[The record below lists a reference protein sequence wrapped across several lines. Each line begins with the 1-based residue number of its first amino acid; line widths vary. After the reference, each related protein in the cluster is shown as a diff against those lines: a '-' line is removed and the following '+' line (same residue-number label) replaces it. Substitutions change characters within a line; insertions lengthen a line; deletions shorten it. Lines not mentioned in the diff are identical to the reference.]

1 MALIETG
8 DSSTGVANVD
18 SNYNLKVA
26 LPSVKDQA
34 GYVGIAG
41 FADDAGN
48 VRIPIGAS
56 SQGLLGT
63 GSVQV
68 DFEQGFSAS
77 TISPSIWSQ
86 GVVGAMTVGVANNA
100 ITLNSGN
107 SLASAASAR
116 LVSYRQAKT
125 LRGSD
130 RIIAWRMMLPNQVT
144 GAVTEIGAFA
154 ATGIASPTAGSFF
167 RYGSDGTLRGVSI
180 SVTGTES
187 TTEVIP
193 TPSLNVA
200 HDYTIW
206 IMSKAIV
213 YQIDDVVVGSI
224 PLGNTAPSP
233 VTSES
238 SPFCARLYNASATAT
253 AQQVY
258 LYRCV
263 GALYGGTYGYDR
275 QFLAALGG
283 DIGSQGVVGAGTGS
297 LASWA
302 NSAAPISATLSNTTA
317 GHASLGGQF
326 QFAAVSGS
334 ETDYAL
340 FAYQVPAQ
348 TATNQGRTLVVHSI
362 NISTFNMGAAV
373 ATTPTLLQWGIAHDG
388 TAVSLATADT
398 ASTKAPRRV
407 PLGCQS
413 LPVGLAVGGSVPNL
427 SVDFRQPL
435 SVNAGNY
442 LHVILKIPVGT
453 ATASQIVRGVVTI
466 NATWE

>member
-26 LPSVKDQA
+26 LPSVKSQA

-63 GSVQV
+63 GAVQV

-77 TISPSIWSQ
+77 AISPSVWSQ
-86 GVVGAMTVGVANNA
+86 SLGTMSIGVANNV
-100 ITLNSGN
+100 ITLNSTN
-107 SLASAASAR
+107 SLSASTFAR

-125 LRGSD
+125 PRGSD
-130 RIIAWRMMLPNQVT
+130 RIIAWRMMLPNLVT

-154 ATGIASPTAGSFF
+154 AAGITSPTSGSFF

-180 SVTGTES
+180 SVTGAES
-187 TTEVIP
+187 TTGVIP

-206 IMSKAIV
+206 IMGKAIV

-224 PLGNTAPSP
+224 PLGDTAPSP

-238 SPFCARLYNASATAT
+238 SPFCARLYNASLTAT
-253 AQQVY
+253 AQQVH
-258 LYRCV
+258 LHRCV

-275 QFLAALGG
+275 TFLAALGG
-283 DIGSQGVVGAGTGS
+283 DIGSQGVVGASTGY
-297 LASWA
+297 LANWA
-302 NSAAPISATLSNTTA
+302 NSAAPISATLANTTA
-317 GHASLGGQF
+317 GYASLGGQF
-326 QFAAVSGS
+326 QFTAVSGS
-334 ETDYAL
+334 ETDCAL
-340 FAYQVPAQ
+340 FAFQVPAQ
-348 TATNQGRTLVVHSI
+348 TPTNQGRTLVVHGI
-362 NISTFNMGAAV
+362 NISTFNMGAVV
-373 ATTPTLLQWGIAHDG
+373 AITPTLLQWGIAYDG
-388 TAVSLATADT
+388 TAVALGTADT
-398 ASTKAPRRV
+398 AVSKAPRRV

-413 LPVGLAVGGSVPNL
+413 LPVGLAVGGNVPDL
-427 SVDFRQPL
+427 RVDFRQPL

>member
-48 VRIPIGAS
+48 LRIPIGAS

-77 TISPSIWSQ
+77 AISPSVWSFL
-86 GVVGAMTVGVANNA
+86 GTMTVGVANNA
-100 ITLNSGN
+100 ITLNSNN
-107 SLASAASAR
+107 SLFATAVAR

-125 LRGSD
+125 LQGSD

-144 GAVTEIGAFA
+144 GAVIEIGAFA
-154 ATGIASPTAGSFF
+154 ATGITSPTSGSFF
-167 RYGSDGTLRGVSI
+167 RYGSNGQLRGVSI
-180 SVTGTES
+180 SVTGAES

-206 IMSKAIV
+206 IMGKAIV

-224 PLGNTAPSP
+224 PLDNTAPSP
-233 VTSES
+233 VTSGS
-238 SPFCARLYNASATAT
+238 APFCARLYNASATAT
-253 AQQVY
+253 AQQAY
-258 LYRCV
+258 LHRCV

-283 DIGSQGVVGAGTGS
+283 DIGSQGVVGAGTGY
-297 LASWA
+297 LANWA
-302 NSAAPISATLSNTTA
+302 NSAAPTSATLSNTTA
-317 GHASLGGQF
+317 GYANVGGQF
-326 QFAAVSGS
+326 QFTAVSGS

-340 FAYQVPAQ
+340 FAFQVPAQ
-348 TATNQGRTLVVHSI
+348 TATNQGRTLVVHGI

-373 ATTPTLLQWGIAHDG
+373 ATTPTLLQWGIAYDG
-388 TAVSLATADT
+388 TAISLATAD
-398 ASTKAPRRV
+398 AAATKAPRRV

-413 LPVGLAVGGSVPNL
+413 LPVGLAVGGNVPDL

>member
-77 TISPSIWSQ
+77 AISPSVWSQ
-86 GVVGAMTVGVANNA
+86 VVSTMTVGVANNT

-107 SLASAASAR
+107 SLSGSASSR
-116 LVSYRQAKT
+116 LVSYRQAKAP
-125 LRGSD
+125 RGSD

-144 GAVTEIGAFA
+144 GTVIEIGAFA
-154 ATGIASPTAGSFF
+154 ATGTASPTSGSFF

-180 SVTGTES
+180 SVTGVES
-187 TTEVIP
+187 TTGVIP

-206 IMSKAIV
+206 IMGKAIV

-238 SPFCARLYNASATAT
+238 APFCARLYNASATST

-258 LYRCV
+258 LHRCV

-283 DIGSQGVVGAGTGS
+283 DIGSQGVVGAGTGY
-297 LASWA
+297 LANWA
-302 NSAAPISATLSNTTA
+302 NSAAPASATLSNTAPGYTNM
-317 GHASLGGQF
+317 GGQF
-326 QFAAVSGS
+326 QFTAVSGS

-340 FAYQVPAQ
+340 FAFQVPAQ
-348 TATNQGRTLVVHSI
+348 TATNQGRTLVVHGI
-362 NISTFNMGAAV
+362 NISTFNMGAVV
-373 ATTPTLLQWGIAHDG
+373 AITPTLLQWGIAYDG
-388 TAVSLATADT
+388 TSVTLATTDT
-398 ASTKAPRRV
+398 AATKAPRRV

-413 LPVGLAVGGSVPNL
+413 LPVGLAVGGNVPDL
-427 SVDFRQPL
+427 RVAFRQPL

-466 NATWE
+466 DATWE

>member
-26 LPSVKDQA
+26 LPSVKAQA

-77 TISPSIWSQ
+77 AISPSIWSQ
-86 GVVGAMTVGVANNA
+86 VLGTMTVGVANNA

-107 SLASAASAR
+107 SLAQTAVAR

-125 LRGSD
+125 PRGSD
-130 RIIAWRMMLPNQVT
+130 RIIAWRMMLPNLVT

-154 ATGIASPTAGSFF
+154 ATGITSPTSGSFF

-180 SVTGTES
+180 SVTGAES
-187 TTEVIP
+187 TTEAIP

-200 HDYTIW
+200 HDYVIW
-206 IMSKAIV
+206 IMSKSIV
-213 YQIDDVVVGSI
+213 FQIDDVVVGSI
-224 PLGNTAPSP
+224 PLGATAPSP

-238 SPFCARLYNASATAT
+238 SPFCARLYNASATST

-258 LYRCV
+258 LHRCV

-283 DIGSQGVVGAGTGS
+283 DIGSQGVVGAGTGY
-297 LASWA
+297 LANWV
-302 NSAAPISATLSNTTA
+302 NSTAPTSATLSNVIA
-317 GHASLGGQF
+317 GYASLGGQF
-326 QFAAVSGS
+326 QFTAVSGS

-340 FAYQVPAQ
+340 FAFQVPAQ
-348 TATNQGRTLVVHSI
+348 TATNQGRTLVVHGI

-388 TAVSLATADT
+388 TAVSLATADG

-413 LPVGLAVGGSVPNL
+413 LPVGLAVGGNVPDL

-453 ATASQIVRGVVTI
+453 ATASQIVRGVVAI

>member
-77 TISPSIWSQ
+77 TISPSVWSQ
-86 GVVGAMTVGVANNA
+86 FLTSMTISIANN
-100 ITLNSGN
+100 IVTLNSGN
-107 SLASAASAR
+107 SLVASATAR
-116 LVSYRQAKT
+116 LVSYRQAKAP
-125 LRGSD
+125 RGSD
-130 RIIAWRMMLPNQVT
+130 RIIAWRMMLPNLVT
-144 GAVTEIGAFA
+144 GAVTEIGAFT
-154 ATGIASPTAGSFF
+154 ATGMSSPTSGSFF

-180 SVTGTES
+180 SVTGAES

-206 IMSKAIV
+206 IMGKAIV

-224 PLGNTAPSP
+224 PLGNTAPSTI
-233 VTSES
+233 TSES
-238 SPFCARLYNASATAT
+238 APFCARLYNASATAT

-258 LYRCV
+258 LHRCV

-283 DIGSQGVVGAGTGS
+283 DIGSQGVVGAGTGY
-297 LASWA
+297 LANWA
-302 NSAAPISATLSNTTA
+302 NSAAPASATLSNTSA
-317 GHASLGGQF
+317 GYTNLGGQF
-326 QFAAVSGS
+326 QFTAVSGS

-340 FAYQVPAQ
+340 FAFQVPAQ
-348 TATNQGRTLVVHSI
+348 TATNQGRTLVVHGI
-362 NISTFNMGAAV
+362 NISTFNMGAVV
-373 ATTPTLLQWGIAHDG
+373 AITPTLLQWGIAYDG
-388 TAVSLATADT
+388 TAVALATVD
-398 ASTKAPRRV
+398 SPVVKAPRRV

-413 LPVGLAVGGSVPNL
+413 LPVGLAVGGNVPDL

>member
-8 DSSTGVANVD
+8 DNSTGVANVD

-26 LPSVKDQA
+26 LPSVKAQA

-77 TISPSIWSQ
+77 AISTSVWSQ
-86 GVVGAMTVGVANNA
+86 VLSAMSVAVINNTA
-100 ITLNSGN
+100 ILNSSN
-107 SLASAASAR
+107 SVTSAAVSR

-125 LRGSD
+125 QRGSD
-130 RIIAWRMMLPNQVT
+130 RIIAWRMMLPNLVT

-154 ATGIASPTAGSFF
+154 ALGITSPTSGSFF

-180 SVTGTES
+180 SVTGAES
-187 TTEVIP
+187 TTGVIP

-200 HDYTIW
+200 HDYVIW
-206 IMSKAIV
+206 IMSKSIV
-213 YQIDDVVVGSI
+213 FQIDDVVVGSI
-224 PLGNTAPSP
+224 PLGDTAPSP

-238 SPFCARLYNASATAT
+238 APFCARLYNASATAT

-258 LYRCV
+258 LHRCV
-263 GALYGGTYGYDR
+263 SALYGGTYGYDR

-283 DIGSQGVVGAGTGS
+283 DIGSQGVVGAGTGY
-297 LASWA
+297 LANWA
-302 NSAAPISATLSNTTA
+302 NSAVPASATLSNTTA
-317 GHASLGGQF
+317 GYTSLGGQF
-326 QFAAVSGS
+326 QFVAVSGS

-340 FAYQVPAQ
+340 FAFQVPAQ

-373 ATTPTLLQWGIAHDG
+373 ATTPTLLQWGIAYDG
-388 TAVSLATADT
+388 TAVALTTPDG

-413 LPVGLAVGGSVPNL
+413 LPVGLAVGGNVPDL

-442 LHVILKIPVGT
+442 LHVILKMPVAT
-453 ATASQIVRGVVTI
+453 ATASQIVRGVVAI

>member
-26 LPSVKDQA
+26 LPSVKAQA

-63 GSVQV
+63 GVVQV
-68 DFEQGFSAS
+68 DFEQSFCAS
-77 TISPSIWSQ
+77 SISPSVWSQ
-86 GVVGAMTVGVANNA
+86 SIGIMNIGVANNV
-100 ITLNSGN
+100 ITLNSTN
-107 SLASAASAR
+107 SLSASTFAR
-116 LVSYRQAKT
+116 LVSYRQAKAP
-125 LRGSD
+125 RGSD
-130 RIIAWRMMLPNQVT
+130 RIIAWRMMLPNLVA

-154 ATGIASPTAGSFF
+154 ATGITSPTSGSFF
-167 RYGSDGTLRGVSI
+167 RYGSNGDLHGVSI
-180 SVTGTES
+180 SVTGAES
-187 TTEVIP
+187 TTGVIP

-206 IMSKAIV
+206 IMGKTIV

-224 PLGNTAPSP
+224 PLGNTAASP

-238 SPFCARLYNASATAT
+238 SPFCARLYNASLTST

-258 LYRCV
+258 LHRCV

-283 DIGSQGVVGAGTGS
+283 DIGSQGVVGAGTGY
-297 LASWA
+297 LANWA
-302 NSAAPISATLSNTTA
+302 NSAAPASATLSNTTA
-317 GHASLGGQF
+317 GYANVGGQF
-326 QFAAVSGS
+326 QFTAVSGS

-340 FAYQVPAQ
+340 FAFQVPAQ
-348 TATNQGRTLVVHSI
+348 TATNQGRTLVVHGI

-373 ATTPTLLQWGIAHDG
+373 ATTPTLLQWGIAYDG
-388 TAVSLATADT
+388 TAVALSTADA

-413 LPVGLAVGGSVPNL
+413 LPVGLAVGGNVPDL
-427 SVDFRQPL
+427 CVDFRQPL
-435 SVNAGNY
+435 SVNAGNF

>member
-26 LPSVKDQA
+26 LPSVKAQA

-41 FADDAGN
+41 FADDVGN

-77 TISPSIWSQ
+77 AISPSIWSQ
-86 GVVGAMTVGVANNA
+86 FLSAMTVGVASNT
-100 ITLNSGN
+100 ITLNSAN
-107 SLASAASAR
+107 SVTATATAR

-125 LRGSD
+125 QRGSD
-130 RIIAWRMMLPNQVT
+130 RIIAWRMMLPNLVT

-154 ATGIASPTAGSFF
+154 ATGITSPTSGSFF

-180 SVTGTES
+180 SVTGAES

-206 IMSKAIV
+206 IMSKSIV
-213 YQIDDVVVGSI
+213 FQIDDVVVGSI
-224 PLGNTAPSP
+224 PLGDTAPSP

-238 SPFCARLYNASATAT
+238 SPFCARLYNASATST

-258 LYRCV
+258 LHRCV

-283 DIGSQGVVGAGTGS
+283 DIGSQGVVGAGFGF
-297 LASWA
+297 LANWA
-302 NSAAPISATLSNTTA
+302 NTTAPVSATLSNTTA
-317 GHASLGGQF
+317 GYTNLGGQF
-326 QFAAVSGS
+326 QFTAVSGS

-340 FAYQVPAQ
+340 FAYQVPVQ
-348 TATNQGRTLVVHSI
+348 TATNQGRTLVVHGI

-388 TAVSLATADT
+388 TAVSLLTADG

-413 LPVGLAVGGSVPNL
+413 LPVGLAVGGNVPDL
-427 SVDFRQPL
+427 RVDFRQPL

-453 ATASQIVRGVVTI
+453 ATASQIVRGVVAI

>member
-26 LPSVKDQA
+26 LPSVKAQA

-41 FADDAGN
+41 FADDEGN

-77 TISPSIWSQ
+77 AISSSVWSQ
-86 GVVGAMTVGVANNA
+86 VLGTMTVGVANNA

-107 SLASAASAR
+107 SLTATSTAR

-125 LRGSD
+125 PRGSD
-130 RIIAWRMMLPNQVT
+130 RIIAWRMMLPNLVT
-144 GAVTEIGAFA
+144 GAVIEIGAFA
-154 ATGIASPTAGSFF
+154 ATGITSPTSGSFF

-180 SVTGTES
+180 SVTGAES

-206 IMSKAIV
+206 IMGKAIV

-238 SPFCARLYNASATAT
+238 APFCARLYNASATAT

-258 LYRCV
+258 LHRCV
-263 GALYGGTYGYDR
+263 GALYGCTYGYDR

-297 LASWA
+297 LANWV
-302 NSAAPISATLSNTTA
+302 NSTAPASATLSNASA
-317 GHASLGGQF
+317 GYTSLGGQF
-326 QFAAVSGS
+326 QFAVVPGS

-348 TATNQGRTLVVHSI
+348 TATNQGRTLVVHGI

-388 TAVSLATADT
+388 TAVSLATADA

-413 LPVGLAVGGSVPNL
+413 LPVGLAVGGNVPDL
-427 SVDFRQPL
+427 RVDFRQPL

-442 LHVILKIPVGT
+442 LHVILKILVGT

>member
-8 DSSTGVANVD
+8 DNSTGVANVD

-26 LPSVKDQA
+26 LPSVKAQA

-77 TISPSIWSQ
+77 AISPSVWSQ
-86 GVVGAMTVGVANNA
+86 SLGIMTVGVANNTV
-100 ITLNSGN
+100 TLNSSN
-107 SLASAASAR
+107 SLASAAAAR

-125 LRGSD
+125 QRGSD
-130 RIIAWRMMLPNQVT
+130 RIIAWRMMLPNLVT

-154 ATGIASPTAGSFF
+154 ALGITSPTSGSFF

-180 SVTGTES
+180 SVTGAES

-200 HDYTIW
+200 HDYVIW
-206 IMSKAIV
+206 IMSKSIV
-213 YQIDDVVVGSI
+213 FQIDDVVVGSI
-224 PLGNTAPSP
+224 PLGGTAPSP

-258 LYRCV
+258 LHRCV

-283 DIGSQGVVGAGTGS
+283 DIGSQGVVGAGTGY
-297 LASWA
+297 LANWA
-302 NSAAPISATLSNTTA
+302 NSAAPASATLSNTTA
-317 GHASLGGQF
+317 GYTNLGGQF

-340 FAYQVPAQ
+340 FAFQVPAQ
-348 TATNQGRTLVVHSI
+348 TATNQGRTLVVHGI

-373 ATTPTLLQWGIAHDG
+373 ATTPTLLQWGIAYDG
-388 TAVSLATADT
+388 TTVSLTTPDG

-413 LPVGLAVGGSVPNL
+413 LPVGLAVGGNVPDL

-442 LHVILKIPVGT
+442 LHVILKMPVAT
-453 ATASQIVRGVVTI
+453 ATASQIVRGVVAI

>member
-8 DSSTGVANVD
+8 DNSTGVANVD

-26 LPSVKDQA
+26 LPSVKAQA

-56 SQGLLGT
+56 SQGLLST

-68 DFEQGFSAS
+68 DFEQSFSAS
-77 TISPSIWSQ
+77 AISPSVWSQ
-86 GVVGAMTVGVANNA
+86 VLAAMNVGVANNA
-100 ITLNSGN
+100 VTLNAGN
-107 SLASAASAR
+107 SLVSAAAAR
-116 LVSYRQAKT
+116 LVSYRQAKAP
-125 LRGSD
+125 RGSD

-144 GAVTEIGAFA
+144 GAVIEIGAFT
-154 ATGIASPTAGSFF
+154 ATGTASPTSGSFF
-167 RYGSDGTLRGVSI
+167 RYGSNGDLRGVSI

-200 HDYTIW
+200 HDYVIW
-206 IMSKAIV
+206 IMSKSIV
-213 YQIDDVVVGSI
+213 FQIDDVVVGSI
-224 PLGNTAPSP
+224 PLGSTAPSP

-258 LYRCV
+258 LHRCV

-275 QFLAALGG
+275 QFLAALCG
-283 DIGSQGVVGAGTGS
+283 DIGSQGVVGAGTGY
-297 LASWA
+297 LANWA
-302 NSAAPISATLSNTTA
+302 NSAAPPSAILSNTTA
-317 GHASLGGQF
+317 GYTSLGGEF

-340 FAYQVPAQ
+340 FAFRVPAQ

-373 ATTPTLLQWGIAHDG
+373 ATTPTLLQWGIAYDG
-388 TAVSLATADT
+388 TAVPLTTIDG

-413 LPVGLAVGGSVPNL
+413 LPVGLAVGGNVPDL
-427 SVDFRQPL
+427 RVDFRQPL

-442 LHVILKIPVGT
+442 LHVILKMPVAT
-453 ATASQIVRGVVTI
+453 ATASQIVRGVVSI

>member
-77 TISPSIWSQ
+77 AISTSVWSQ
-86 GVVGAMTVGVANNA
+86 VLGIMGVGVVNNTV
-100 ITLNSGN
+100 ILNSAN
-107 SLASAASAR
+107 STTTTAVAR

-130 RIIAWRMMLPNQVT
+130 RIVAWRMMLPNLVT

-154 ATGIASPTAGSFF
+154 ATGIASPTSGSFF

-180 SVTGTES
+180 SVTGSES

-206 IMSKAIV
+206 ITSKSIIFQV
-213 YQIDDVVVGSI
+213 DDVVVGSI

-238 SPFCARLYNASATAT
+238 SPFCARLYNASATST
-253 AQQVY
+253 AQQVH
-258 LYRCV
+258 LHRCV

-283 DIGSQGVVGAGTGS
+283 DIGSQGVVGAGTGY
-297 LASWA
+297 LANWV
-302 NSAAPISATLSNTTA
+302 NSTAPTSATLSNTTA
-317 GHASLGGQF
+317 GYTSLGGQF
-326 QFAAVSGS
+326 QFAPVPGS
-334 ETDYAL
+334 EVDYAL
-340 FAYQVPAQ
+340 FAFQVPPQ
-348 TATNQGRTLVVHSI
+348 TATNQGRTLVVHGI

-373 ATTPTLLQWGIAHDG
+373 ATTPTLLQWGIAYDG
-388 TAVSLATADT
+388 TAVSLATADG

-413 LPVGLAVGGSVPNL
+413 LPVGLPIGGNVPDL
-427 SVDFRQPL
+427 RVDFRQPL

-453 ATASQIVRGVVTI
+453 ATASQIVRGVVAI

>member
-26 LPSVKDQA
+26 LPSVKAQA

-77 TISPSIWSQ
+77 VISPSIWSQ
-86 GVVGAMTVGVANNA
+86 VLNAMTVGVVNNT

-107 SLASAASAR
+107 SLASAATAR

-125 LRGSD
+125 PRGSD
-130 RIIAWRMMLPNQVT
+130 RIIAWRMMLPNLVA

-154 ATGIASPTAGSFF
+154 ATGITSPTSGSFF
-167 RYGSDGTLRGVSI
+167 RYGSDGQLRGVSI
-180 SVTGTES
+180 SVTGAES

-206 IMSKAIV
+206 IMGKAIV

-258 LYRCV
+258 LHRCV

-283 DIGSQGVVGAGTGS
+283 DIGSQGVVGAGTGY
-297 LASWA
+297 LANWA
-302 NSAAPISATLSNTTA
+302 NSAAPASATLSNTTA
-317 GHASLGGQF
+317 GYTSLGGQF
-326 QFAAVSGS
+326 QFTAVSGS

-340 FAYQVPAQ
+340 FAFQVPAQ
-348 TATNQGRTLVVHSI
+348 TATNQGRTLVVHGI

-373 ATTPTLLQWGIAHDG
+373 ATTPTLLQWGIAYDG
-388 TAVSLATADT
+388 TAVSLATADA

-413 LPVGLAVGGSVPNL
+413 LPVGLAVGGNVPDL

>member
-8 DSSTGVANVD
+8 DNSTGVANVD

-26 LPSVKDQA
+26 LPSVKAQA

-41 FADDAGN
+41 FADDEGN

-77 TISPSIWSQ
+77 AISPSVWSQ
-86 GVVGAMTVGVANNA
+86 FLGVMTVGVANNTV
-100 ITLNSGN
+100 TLNSSN

-130 RIIAWRMMLPNQVT
+130 RIIAWRMMLPNLVT

-154 ATGIASPTAGSFF
+154 ATGIASPTSGSFF

-180 SVTGTES
+180 SVTGAES
-187 TTEVIP
+187 TTGVIP

-200 HDYTIW
+200 HDYVIW
-206 IMSKAIV
+206 IMSKSIV
-213 YQIDDVVVGSI
+213 FQIDDVVVGSI

-238 SPFCARLYNASATAT
+238 SPFCARLYNASATST

-258 LYRCV
+258 LHRCV

-283 DIGSQGVVGAGTGS
+283 DIGYQGVVGAGTGY
-297 LASWA
+297 LANWA
-302 NSAAPISATLSNTTA
+302 NSAAPASATLSNTTA
-317 GHASLGGQF
+317 GYTNLGGQF

-340 FAYQVPAQ
+340 FAFQVPAQ
-348 TATNQGRTLVVHSI
+348 TATNQGRTLVVHGI

-373 ATTPTLLQWGIAHDG
+373 ATTPTLLQWGIAYDG
-388 TAVSLATADT
+388 TAVSLTTPDG

-413 LPVGLAVGGSVPNL
+413 LPVGLAVGGNVPDL
-427 SVDFRQPL
+427 RVDFRQPL

-453 ATASQIVRGVVTI
+453 ATASQIVRGVVAI

>member
-26 LPSVKDQA
+26 LPSVKEQA
-34 GYVGIAG
+34 GFVGIAG
-41 FADDAGN
+41 FADNAGN

-77 TISPSIWSQ
+77 TISPSVWSQ
-86 GVVGAMTVGVANNA
+86 VLATMTVSVANNA

-107 SLASAASAR
+107 SLAATASAR
-116 LVSYRQAKT
+116 LVSYRQAKAP
-125 LRGSD
+125 RGSD

-144 GAVTEIGAFA
+144 GAVTEVGAFA
-154 ATGIASPTAGSFF
+154 ATGVASPTSGAFF
-167 RYGSDGTLRGVSI
+167 RYGSNGELRGVSI

-187 TTEVIP
+187 TTGVIP

-206 IMSKAIV
+206 IMSTAIV
-213 YQIDDVVVGSI
+213 FQIDHVVVGSI
-224 PLGNTAPSP
+224 SLGNTAPSP
-233 VTSES
+233 ITSES
-238 SPFCARLYNASATAT
+238 APFCARLYNASATAT

-258 LYRCV
+258 LHRCV

-283 DIGSQGVVGAGTGS
+283 DIGSQGVVGAGTGY
-297 LASWA
+297 LANWA
-302 NSAAPISATLSNTTA
+302 NSAAPASATLSNTAA
-317 GHASLGGQF
+317 GYTSLGGQF
-326 QFAAVSGS
+326 QFAAVLGS

-340 FAYQVPAQ
+340 FAFQVPAQ
-348 TATNQGRTLVVHSI
+348 TATNQGRTLVVHGI

-373 ATTPTLLQWGIAHDG
+373 ATTPTLLQWGIAYDG
-388 TAVSLATADT
+388 TAVSLATAD
-398 ASTKAPRRV
+398 AAATKAPRRV

-413 LPVGLAVGGSVPNL
+413 LPVGLAVGGNVPDL
-427 SVDFRQPL
+427 RVDFRQPL

>member
-8 DSSTGVANVD
+8 DSTTGVANVD

-26 LPSVKDQA
+26 LPSVKAQA
-34 GYVGIAG
+34 GYVGITG
-41 FADDAGN
+41 FADDVGN

-77 TISPSIWSQ
+77 AISPSVWSQ
-86 GVVGAMTVGVANNA
+86 VLTTMTIGVANNT

-107 SLASAASAR
+107 SLAQSASSR
-116 LVSYRQAKT
+116 LVSYRQAKAP
-125 LRGSD
+125 RGSD

-144 GAVTEIGAFA
+144 GAVIEIGAFT
-154 ATGIASPTAGSFF
+154 ATGITSPTAGSFF
-167 RYGSDGTLRGVSI
+167 RYGSNGQLRGVSI
-180 SVTGTES
+180 SVTGAES

-213 YQIDDVVVGSI
+213 FQIDDVVVGSI
-224 PLGNTAPSP
+224 PLGNTAPSC

-238 SPFCARLYNASATAT
+238 SPFCARLYNASATPT

-258 LYRCV
+258 LHRCV

-297 LASWA
+297 LVNWA
-302 NSAAPISATLSNTTA
+302 NSAAPVSAALFNISAGYAT
-317 GHASLGGQF
+317 LGGQF
-326 QFAAVSGS
+326 QFAAVAGS

-340 FAYQVPAQ
+340 FAYQVPVQ
-348 TATNQGRTLVVHSI
+348 TATNQGRTLVVHGI
-362 NISTFNMGAAV
+362 NISTFIMGAAV
-373 ATTPTLLQWGIAHDG
+373 ATTPTLLQWGIAYDG
-388 TAVSLATADT
+388 TAVALSTVEG
-398 ASTKAPRRV
+398 ASSKAPRRV

-427 SVDFRQPL
+427 SVNFRQPL

-453 ATASQIVRGVVTI
+453 ATASQIVRGVVAI
-466 NATWE
+466 DATWE

>member
-26 LPSVKDQA
+26 LPSVKEQA

-41 FADDAGN
+41 FADDVGN

-63 GSVQV
+63 GAVQV

-77 TISPSIWSQ
+77 TISASVWSLPST
-86 GVVGAMTVGVANNA
+86 MTVGVANNA

-107 SLASAASAR
+107 SVASAAVAR
-116 LVSYRQAKT
+116 LVSYRQAKAP
-125 LRGSD
+125 RGSD
-130 RIIAWRMMLPNQVT
+130 RIIAWRMMLPNLVT

-154 ATGIASPTAGSFF
+154 ATGITSPTSGSFF

-180 SVTGTES
+180 SVTGAES
-187 TTEVIP
+187 TTGVIP

-206 IMSKAIV
+206 IMGKAIV

-258 LYRCV
+258 LHRCV

-283 DIGSQGVVGAGTGS
+283 DIGSQGVVGAGTGY
-297 LASWA
+297 LANWA
-302 NSAAPISATLSNTTA
+302 NSAAPASATLSNTTA
-317 GHASLGGQF
+317 GYTSMGGQF
-326 QFAAVSGS
+326 QFTAVSGS

-340 FAYQVPAQ
+340 FAFQVPAQ
-348 TATNQGRTLVVHSI
+348 TATNQGRTLVVHGI
-362 NISTFNMGAAV
+362 NISTFNMGAVV
-373 ATTPTLLQWGIAHDG
+373 AITPTLLQWGIAYDG
-388 TAVSLATADT
+388 TAVSLATAD
-398 ASTKAPRRV
+398 AAATKAPRRV

-413 LPVGLAVGGSVPNL
+413 LPVGLAVGGNVPDL
-427 SVDFRQPL
+427 CVDFRQPL